1 MSYLDLSDR
10 RVEFTAVLDPRERRK
25 SIVGRRVAAAK
36 EKKRGRKEKKGGGNI
51 TYSGE
56 KEEGG
61 KMRKFEGVWQI
72 PLWNRYGRILNYFKS
87 VAFHAEIV
95 ETFSFCNVSFQVWE

>member
-36 EKKRGRKEKKGGGNI
+36 EKKKREEREERGREYNI
-51 TYSGE
+51 
-56 KEEGG
+56 
-61 KMRKFEGVWQI
+61 
-72 PLWNRYGRILNYFKS
+72 
-87 VAFHAEIV
+87 
-95 ETFSFCNVSFQVWE
+95 

>member
-36 EKKRGRKEKKGGGNI
+36 EKKRGRKEKKAGGNI
-51 TYSGE
+51 TAE
-56 KEEGG
+56 KRKRAGG
-61 KMRKFEGVWQI
+61 KMGKFEGV
-72 PLWNRYGRILNYFKS
+72 
-87 VAFHAEIV
+87 
-95 ETFSFCNVSFQVWE
+95 

>member
-36 EKKRGRKEKKGGGNI
+36 EKKRRRKEKKGGGNI
-51 TYSGE
+51 TAE
-56 KEEGG
+56 KRKRAGG
-61 KMRKFEGVWQI
+61 KMGKFEGVWQV

-95 ETFSFCNVSFQVWE
+95 ETFSFCNISFQVWE

>member
-36 EKKRGRKEKKGGGNI
+36 EKKRGRKEKKQRRKGREREEKWGN
-51 TYSGE
+51 S
-56 KEEGG
+56 
-61 KMRKFEGVWQI
+61 RVCD
-72 PLWNRYGRILNYFKS
+72 R
-87 VAFHAEIV
+87 FHYEIV
-95 ETFSFCNVSFQVWE
+95 MGVS

>member
-25 SIVGRRVAAAK
+25 SIVGRRVAVAK

-51 TYSGE
+51 TAE
-56 KEEGG
+56 KRKRAGG
-61 KMRKFEGVWQI
+61 KMGKFEGV
-72 PLWNRYGRILNYFKS
+72 
-87 VAFHAEIV
+87 
-95 ETFSFCNVSFQVWE
+95 

>member
-25 SIVGRRVAAAK
+25 SIVGRRVAVAK

-56 KEEGG
+56 KEESG
-61 KMRKFEGVWQI
+61 RKNGEIRGCVTGSI
-72 PLWNRYGRILNYFKS
+72 MKSLWAYLKLL
-87 VAFHAEIV
+87 
-95 ETFSFCNVSFQVWE
+95 